1 VLNYGIQNIKNTF
14 EHFGFLSFGKSNFI
28 RIRVLSLGR
37 SFSVFSGSSD
47 SKDCSERSV
56 AAAASDRSGSGSDR
70 RSPAGRVTAAGN
82 EVSFSE
88 VLVGRVGVE
97 ALVPGW
103 SGAGF
108 IGVELTLEKKRN
120 SFKMY
125 IFFLL
130 KAQE

>member
-1 VLNYGIQNIKNTF
+1 
-14 EHFGFLSFGKSNFI
+14 
-28 RIRVLSLGR
+28 
-37 SFSVFSGSSD
+37 
-47 SKDCSERSV
+47 
-56 AAAASDRSGSGSDR
+56 
-70 RSPAGRVTAAGN
+70 
-82 EVSFSE
+82 
-88 VLVGRVGVE
+88 LVGRVGVE

-130 KAQE
+130 KAQELTTRNFYSVLKFLIKITLVLKNSTWLNQ

>member
-1 VLNYGIQNIKNTF
+1 
-14 EHFGFLSFGKSNFI
+14 
-28 RIRVLSLGR
+28 
-37 SFSVFSGSSD
+37 
-47 SKDCSERSV
+47 
-56 AAAASDRSGSGSDR
+56 
-70 RSPAGRVTAAGN
+70 
-82 EVSFSE
+82 
-88 VLVGRVGVE
+88 LVGRVGVE

>member
-28 RIRVLSLGR
+28 RIRVFSFGR
-37 SFSVFSGSSD
+37 GFSVFSGSSD

-56 AAAASDRSGSGSDR
+56 AAAASDRSGSCPDR
-70 RSPAGRVTAAGN
+70 RSSAGRVTTAGN
-82 EVSFSE
+82 EVSFAE

-103 SGAGF
+103 GRAGF
-108 IGVELTLEKKRN
+108 IGVELTLQNEKKQ
-120 SFKMY
+120 F
-125 IFFLL
+125 
-130 KAQE
+130 